1 MHIRNYQSKTLLP
14 IGLSTCGVRWGLNVS
29 WHAMVMIPSCTL
41 QEYFSMLMIPS
52 LPSRGHASD
61 WTKKK
66 SNWIQRSFRAM
77 THLCNCGYS
86 GESDTHRGNDEVF
99 VIVRGKGKV
108 FPWMS
113 NVNMSKSIGSSS
125 AVYSRWNL
133 EKIIGQLNR
142 ENRSYLRKQT
152 AR

>member
-14 IGLSTCGVRWGLNVS
+14 IGLSTCGVRWGLNVT

-61 WTKKK
+61 WRKK
-66 SNWIQRSFRAM
+66 SQIEFKDHFEQWHTCAIVDIAVSQ
-77 THLCNCGYS
+77 THA
-86 GESDTHRGNDEVF
+86 GNDEVF